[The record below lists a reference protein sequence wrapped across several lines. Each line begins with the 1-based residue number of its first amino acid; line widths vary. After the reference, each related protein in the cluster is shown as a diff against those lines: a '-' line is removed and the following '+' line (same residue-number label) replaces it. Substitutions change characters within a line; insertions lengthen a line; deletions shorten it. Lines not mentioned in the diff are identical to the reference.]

1 MLPRKGYPLVILL
14 FLAAVI
20 GTGRV
25 RLVLDAIVEPFRN
38 VGEEVV
44 YLPRGD
50 AMKIIACGFDTPL
63 ADALYI
69 KGQIYFSNNVLR
81 RMSSDGG
88 GPMGDLVAKGRD
100 YTYELFDIVTDLN
113 PRFIRAY
120 QIGAFT
126 LASSQSIQSN
136 LNSIALLEKGAA
148 EYDALEARGERVP
161 VDPRWLFHL
170 MQATTYE
177 VSVSSH
183 LAREGDPA
191 GAARAKQRAEEEFLL
206 AAKSPNA
213 PYFVVIAAVGY
224 QDGVQG
230 GDLLN
235 TRLAMLSVWEEL
247 YQEAV
252 RREDEGMMEELEGRI
267 GEDRKFIENILAT
280 RALQEALSEA
290 GREFLAR
297 YGRPPAMPGDLV
309 GSGIIRELPKTL
321 PLDREDS
328 LDRLVP
334 LPDGSFRSRGLGAME
349 TQQYLDYLLR
359 AVITYQRS
367 HRAGNPPNLEALVTD
382 GLIPELRPLPFAA
395 LGQEYVYNPKSG
407 IPTAP
412 LPDQLQFDTSSVPD
426 TADTEP
432 GV

>member
-25 RLVLDAIVEPFRN
+25 RLALDAIVEPFRN

-81 RMSSDGG
+81 RSDQS
-88 GPMGDLVAKGRD
+88 GPLGALAAKGRD

-120 QIGAFT
+120 QIGAFA
-126 LASSQSIQSN
+126 LASSQSLRSN
-136 LNSIALLEKGAA
+136 LNSIALLEKGTA
-148 EYDALEARGERVP
+148 EYDSLEARSERVP
-161 VDPRWLFHL
+161 IDPRWLFHL
-170 MQATTYE
+170 MQATTFE
-177 VSVSSH
+177 VGISSR
-183 LAREGDPA
+183 LQREGDPA

-213 PYFVVIAAVGY
+213 PFFVVLAAVGY
-224 QDGVQG
+224 QDGLQG
-230 GDLLN
+230 GDLVN

-247 YQEAV
+247 YREAA
-252 RREDEGMMEELEGRI
+252 RRRDEGMMEELEDRI
-267 GEDRKFIENILAT
+267 GRDRKFVEDVVAT
-280 RALQEALSEA
+280 RAIQDALSEA
-290 GREFLAR
+290 GREFLRR

-309 GSGIIRELPKTL
+309 GSGIVREVPMTL
-321 PLDREDS
+321 PLDSENG

-334 LPDGSFRSRGLGAME
+334 LPDGSFRSRILGDME
-349 TQQYLDYLLR
+349 TRQYLDYLMR
-359 AVITYQRS
+359 AVIHYQRS
-367 HRAGNPPNLEALVTD
+367 HGATSPPSLEALVE
-382 GLIPELRPLPFAA
+382 GGFVPELRPLPFAT
-395 LGQEYVYNPKSG
+395 LGQKFVYDPKVGVPS
-407 IPTAP
+407 AP
-412 LPDQLQFDTSSVPD
+412 LPENLFPD
-426 TADTEP
+426 AE
-432 GV
+432 